1 MRTAVGK
8 AQLLMSQRFQ
18 QFSSLIDDCALRR
31 GVKVT
36 TCDDLQGFWDMVYVQ
51 VQDVLQ
57 LFEQLQQLRLNDWQP
72 LVTTATAASAQ
83 GGRKKTRAAKKTAA
97 TGKSKFA
104 AFRAQLKKQV
114 ESQDDVSDQV
124 CLDDAE
130 LEHRPLCEKL
140 VLYIVFVV
148 HSTKRILMFI
158 WEIATTHPHVHC
170 TCTVHVI
177 D

>member
-1 MRTAVGK
+1 MLTPRCCCCCCAVQGHVRTAVGK

-51 VQDVLQ
+51 VEDVLQ

-72 LVTTATAASAQ
+72 LVTTATAAPAQ
-83 GGRKKTRAAKKTAA
+83 SGRKKTRAAKKTAA

-124 CLDDAE
+124 CTE
-130 LEHRPLCEKL
+130 RC
-140 VLYIVFVV
+140 
-148 HSTKRILMFI
+148 
-158 WEIATTHPHVHC
+158 
-170 TCTVHVI
+170 
-177 D
+177 